1 VVYWDIELKLAG
13 ASVDTGVPWEQLFGA
28 VSLRGRYDS
37 THVGLVRGTVFLDR
51 AVVMRQPVSDLM
63 AHVRAAPQTPD
74 PARRGQFLPTEV
86 ELTDVTGK
94 LFHGTLGGE
103 VRVAL
108 STPPRYELWLTATDV
123 QLDEVAKHYKLGTDA
138 GLKGVAFAQLRLFN
152 RPDPRTGKLVVEGA
166 GKVDVPT
173 GRMYNLPVLLD
184 LMKLFKGSAPDK
196 TAFEEAHVL
205 FRILGDRVK
214 VDQLDLVGKA
224 VCLGGSG
231 EVDTSGE
238 FVKFEF
244 YTMWSQLLKQMIN
257 TPVGDFSAFVSKS
270 LFKIKMTREG
280 GELKYKPEPIPVVTE
295 PIKGLVERWK
305 ARAARWK

>member
-1 VVYWDIELKLAG
+1 
-13 ASVDTGVPWEQLFGA
+13 
-28 VSLRGRYDS
+28 
-37 THVGLVRGTVFLDR
+37 
-51 AVVMRQPVSDLM
+51 
-63 AHVRAAPQTPD
+63 
-74 PARRGQFLPTEV
+74 
-86 ELTDVTGK
+86 
-94 LFHGTLGGE
+94 
-103 VRVAL
+103 
-108 STPPRYELWLTATDV
+108 
-123 QLDEVAKHYKLGTDA
+123 
-138 GLKGVAFAQLRLFN
+138 VAFAQLRLFN

-166 GKVDVPT
+166 GKIDVPT

-184 LMKLFKGSAPDK
+184 LMKLFKGSTPDK

-205 FRILGDRVK
+205 FRIFGDRVK

-280 GELKYKPEPIPVVTE
+280 GELKYKPEPIPMVTE
-295 PIKGLVERWK
+295 PMKGLVDRWK
-305 ARAARWK
+305 ARTARWK